1 MAQAHSFSSRRVF
14 LIGFMGAG
22 KTSVGRALASR
33 LGWRFCDL
41 DNMIELRERATVA
54 AIFAQHGEPGFR
66 ALETRALKELLQD
79 ASSRH
84 DLVVALG
91 GGAFLQPE
99 NREELKRARATTVL
113 LQAPVQELRRRCAGD
128 ETVRPLA
135 RDEARF
141 IELFE
146 ARASAYA
153 LARYKVNTMGK
164 AVEDVAA
171 EIESI
176 LTATTPEVEQ

>member
-1 MAQAHSFSSRRVF
+1 MF

-41 DNMIELRERATVA
+41 DQLIESREGLSVA
-54 AIFAQHGEPGFR
+54 AIFARHGEAGFR
-66 ALETRALKELLQD
+66 AAETRALKELLQD
-79 ASSRH
+79 ASGKD

-91 GGAFLQPE
+91 GGAFIQPQ
-99 NREELKRARATTVL
+99 NQEELERAEACTVL
-113 LQAPVQELRRRCAGD
+113 LEAPVEELRRRCSRD

-135 RDEARF
+135 GNAERF
-141 IELFE
+141 TELFE

-153 LARYKVNTMGK
+153 LARHKVSTMGK

-171 EIESI
+171 EIERI
-176 LTATTPEVEQ
+176 LTATSPEVEQ